1 MLRQAR
7 AQQSP
12 WYPAQAG
19 QVAVRGCGTTLGL
32 RMGVASGT
40 QQRALV
46 DEMQNSFPLLC
57 VRPHAAAV
65 ALGMLGADLQTAPGT
80 GCLPGTAPG
89 EADGF
94 PLPGPSLLFPMQPPP
109 GSIRGQPPG
118 CGVLLWELGT
128 ALGEGSGGLQGRGTR
143 KRSQEPLLC
152 STPPALLTDAPKLTP
167 GSCGHVLQGGISC
180 TSAPGGRFLGRDV
193 PCTRLA
199 EGSF

>member
-1 MLRQAR
+1 MLRQAG

-19 QVAVRGCGTTLGL
+19 QVAVWACGTALGL

-109 GSIRGQPPG
+109 GSIWG
-118 CGVLLWELGT
+118 
-128 ALGEGSGGLQGRGTR
+128 
-143 KRSQEPLLC
+143 
-152 STPPALLTDAPKLTP
+152 
-167 GSCGHVLQGGISC
+167 
-180 TSAPGGRFLGRDV
+180 
-193 PCTRLA
+193 
-199 EGSF
+199 